1 MHSPTVENSPGVA
14 QEGQSSGNT
23 STHEESGVGCPTSVV
38 GVAAVVALQDSWQ
51 DRRQFFCGKQT
62 EHDTRGRMNTEP
74 GTMNHE
80 EVKG

>member
-1 MHSPTVENSPGVA
+1 
-14 QEGQSSGNT
+14 
-23 STHEESGVGCPTSVV
+23 
-38 GVAAVVALQDSWQ
+38 LQDSWQ

-74 GTMNHE
+74 GTINHE